1 LEHSSNYLVIVICI
15 YFWGGAQRGVQVQD
29 LYVVEHLVVA
39 AEEEAPGGREFS
51 LPLQN
56 LWMMADVP
64 MWLLPAMP
72 WLYFN

>member
-15 YFWGGAQRGVQVQD
+15 YFWGGAQRGVQD

-56 LWMMADVP
+56 LW
-64 MWLLPAMP
+64 
-72 WLYFN
+72 